1 MSLQLF
7 HDGGPYH
14 IKTSLLTCSAN
25 YWTGF
30 YMIGTYVMKE
40 LNISRCF
47 YTTLFPFL
55 FILSFYGVMIL
66 KLYTGQ
72 WWTWSTKYNY
82 FDSNG
87 IPNHNH
93 LCRKIERKTYAS
105 SKTKLSVIGIQKKK
119 SLAHMIWQVWEATKV
134 SKKPASEGRMSRQVY
149 LKNQTI
155 TSFLFDSWLHFL

>member
-1 MSLQLF
+1 MMNL
-7 HDGGPYH
+7 
-14 IKTSLLTCSAN
+14 I
-25 YWTGF
+25 
-30 YMIGTYVMKE
+30 
-40 LNISRCF
+40 
-47 YTTLFPFL
+47 
-55 FILSFYGVMIL
+55 
-66 KLYTGQ
+66 
-72 WWTWSTKYNY
+72 TKYNY

-93 LCRKIERKTYAS
+93 LSRKIKRKTYAS
-105 SKTKLSVIGIQKKK
+105 SKTKLSVIEIQKKK